1 MGMKETKGIKR
12 KETNM
17 TADSARTANL
27 KRVASSTAAK
37 SAIAKM
43 TPQDKAMLKI
53 LKKKYGNDVYK
64 G

>member
-27 KRVASSTAAK
+27 KRVASNAAAK